1 MKTQRPLILASQSPR
16 RRELLQLCGCT
27 FRVTSAD
34 VDEEAIAR
42 EMLAGHK
49 AGEDFLALV
58 TVLVGRLAEAK
69 AAAAAESL
77 GNAAES
83 VILSSDTVVVL
94 GEKVLGKPRDEA
106 EARYML
112 RRLAGQEHRVLTGVC
127 IRADGRSE
135 VFASEAAVRFYPAD
149 AFMEHLIDH
158 YVETGSP
165 LDKAGAYGIQ
175 DEGALLVEAIHGDFY
190 TVMGLPVAETARRLQ
205 KYLYA

>member
-42 EMLAGHK
+42 EMLAGRK
-49 AGEDFLALV
+49 AGEDFLALA
-58 TVLVGRLAEAK
+58 TALVGRLAEAK

-77 GNAAES
+77 GSSAES

-94 GEKVLGKPRDEA
+94 GEEVLGKPRDEA

-112 RRLAGQEHRVLTGVC
+112 RRLAGQVFV
-127 IRADGRSE
+127 IR
-135 VFASEAAVRFYPAD
+135 
-149 AFMEHLIDH
+149 
-158 YVETGSP
+158 
-165 LDKAGAYGIQ
+165 
-175 DEGALLVEAIHGDFY
+175 
-190 TVMGLPVAETARRLQ
+190 
-205 KYLYA
+205 